1 VSTRGIFQPSKNKI
15 SKFFGSG
22 IRFINNIRI
31 KGKSMKDVVT
41 SETILGME
49 PESGRWLLIIL
60 GMIINLCLGTI
71 YSWSVFVGPL
81 TTYFTKT
88 LGQTITA
95 NDILLPFSVFLAFF
109 AIAMPLT
116 GKYIEVYGPRNITI
130 AGGILT
136 GLGWLLAS
144 YATSVPML
152 YIMYGIIG
160 GIGVGIAYGVP
171 VAVAARWF
179 PDRRGLAVGLT
190 VLGFGFSA
198 FFTANIAGYLI
209 GAYGVMTTFRI
220 FGVVFVVLTIL
231 LALPLKF
238 PKTGWV
244 PAGWTPPAPK
254 EGEQKSCEL
263 TRSQMVKTSSFYA
276 LWACFFIA
284 CLAGLMAISIAKPVG
299 TDVGVETGLATALV
313 GVFAIFNGFGRP
325 VFGTLTD
332 RLTPRLTAMISFG
345 LIALVSVLMWQIP
358 TVQVYLIAF
367 VVLWGCLGG
376 WLAIAPTSCGS
387 YFGTC
392 DYPRCY
398 GILFLAYG
406 AGAIAGPQLAGF
418 IKTSSG
424 SYIGVFP
431 YVLVLSIIG
440 FIIAFALLKPPKA
453 VQQQ

>member
-1 VSTRGIFQPSKNKI
+1 
-15 SKFFGSG
+15 
-22 IRFINNIRI
+22 
-31 KGKSMKDVVT
+31 MKEVVT
-41 SETILGME
+41 ETILGME
-49 PESGRWLLIIL
+49 VERGRWILVIL

-88 LGQTITA
+88 LGQTVTA

-160 GIGVGIAYGVP
+160 GVGVGIAYGVP

-332 RLTPRLTAMISFG
+332 RLTPRLTAMMSFG
-345 LIALVSVLMWQIP
+345 LIALVSLLMWQIP
-358 TVQVYLIAF
+358 TVPVYLIAF

-424 SYIGVFP
+424 SYIGVFS

>member
-1 VSTRGIFQPSKNKI
+1 
-15 SKFFGSG
+15 
-22 IRFINNIRI
+22 
-31 KGKSMKDVVT
+31 MKDIVT
-41 SETILGME
+41 TETILGME
-49 PESGRWLLIIL
+49 PERGRWLLIVL

-81 TTYFTKT
+81 TTYFTET
-88 LGQTITA
+88 LGQTVTA

-116 GKYIEVYGPRNITI
+116 GKYIELYGPRNITI
-130 AGGILT
+130 VGGVLT

-144 YATSVPML
+144 FATSVPML
-152 YIMYGIIG
+152 YILYGVVG

-209 GAYGVMTTFRI
+209 GSYGVMTTFRI
-220 FGVVFVVLTIL
+220 FGIIFVILTIL

-238 PKTGWV
+238 PKAGWV
-244 PAGWTPPAPK
+244 PAGWKPPAPK
-254 EGEQKSCEL
+254 QGEQKSCEL
-263 TRSQMVKTSSFYA
+263 TRSQMMKTSSFYA
-276 LWACFFIA
+276 LWACYFIG
-284 CLAGLMAISIAKPVG
+284 CLAGLMAISIAKPAG
-299 TDVGVETGLATALV
+299 TDVGIETGLATALV
-313 GVFAIFNGFGRP
+313 GIFAIFNGFGRP
-325 VFGTLTD
+325 VFGFLTD
-332 RLTPRLTAMISFG
+332 RLTPRLTAMLSFG
-345 LIALVSVLMWQIP
+345 LIAIVSLLMWQVP
-358 TVQVYLIAF
+358 TVPVYLITF

-418 IKTSSG
+418 IKTSTG
-424 SYIGVFP
+424 SYLGVFP
-431 YVLVLSIIG
+431 YVLLLAAVG
-440 FIIAFALLKPPKA
+440 FIIAFTLLKPPKA

>member
-1 VSTRGIFQPSKNKI
+1 
-15 SKFFGSG
+15 
-22 IRFINNIRI
+22 
-31 KGKSMKDVVT
+31 MKDVT
-41 SETILGME
+41 TETIMGLEAGKGRWILVILGM
-49 PESGRWLLIIL
+49 
-60 GMIINLCLGTI
+60 MINLCLGTI

-88 LGQTITA
+88 LGQTVTA

-109 AIAMPLT
+109 AIAMPLA
-116 GKYIEVYGPRNITI
+116 GKYIEQFGPRNVTI
-130 AGGILT
+130 VGGILT

-144 YATSVPML
+144 FATSVPML
-152 YIMYGIIG
+152 YVVYGIIG

-209 GAYGVMTTFRI
+209 AAYGVMNTFRI
-220 FGVVFVVLTIL
+220 FGVAFVILTIL

-238 PKTGWV
+238 PKAGWA
-244 PAGWTPPAPK
+244 PQGWTPPLPK
-254 EGEQKSCEL
+254 PGEQKTCDL
-263 TRSQMVKTSSFYA
+263 TRSRMLRTSSFYA
-276 LWACFFIA
+276 LWACYFIG
-284 CLAGLMAISIAKPVG
+284 CLAGLMAISIAKPMG
-299 TDVGVETGLATALV
+299 TDVGIETGLATALV

-325 VFGTLTD
+325 AFGALTD
-332 RLTPRLTAMISFG
+332 RLTPRNTAMVSFV
-345 LIALVSVLMWQIP
+345 LIGLVSLLMWEVP
-358 TVQVYLIAF
+358 TMPVYILTF

-398 GILFLAYG
+398 GVLFLAYG

-418 IKTSSG
+418 IKTSTG
-424 SYIGVFP
+424 SYLGVFP
-431 YVLVLSIIG
+431 YVLVLAAIG
-440 FIIAFALLKPPKA
+440 FVIAFTILKPPKVSA
-453 VQQQ
+453 

>member
-1 VSTRGIFQPSKNKI
+1 
-15 SKFFGSG
+15 
-22 IRFINNIRI
+22 
-31 KGKSMKDVVT
+31 MKEVVT
-41 SETILGME
+41 ETILGME
-49 PESGRWLLIIL
+49 VERGRWILIIL

-88 LGQTITA
+88 LGQTVTA

-116 GKYIEVYGPRNITI
+116 GKYIELYGPRNITI
-130 AGGILT
+130 AGGVLT

-144 YATSVPML
+144 FATSVPML
-152 YIMYGIIG
+152 YILYGIIG

-220 FGVVFVVLTIL
+220 FGFVFVILTIL

-254 EGEQKSCEL
+254 VGEQKSCEL

-313 GVFAIFNGFGRP
+313 GVFTIFNGFGRP

-332 RLTPRLTAMISFG
+332 RLTPRLTAMMSFG
-345 LIALVSVLMWQIP
+345 LIAMVSLLMWQIP
-358 TVQVYLIAF
+358 TVPVYLIAF

-376 WLAIAPTSCGS
+376 WLAIAPPSCGS

-398 GILFLAYG
+398 GVLFLAYG

-418 IKTSSG
+418 IKTTSG
-424 SYIGVFP
+424 SYLGVFP
-431 YVLVLSIIG
+431 YVLVLALIG

-453 VQQQ
+453 VQ